1 MGPDRTTQPGPGR
14 DFVRGIFY
22 KKRTGSAIA
31 AVSRADF
38 PMARIVLVTLPTSGE
53 PTMNQLESR
62 NSQTSAAAPHPNG
75 QEPEFRTLR
84 RAWEDG
90 TIASLREA
98 QGQGG
103 PVEAAAD
110 ASMPDSLK
118 AKGRWRAQVDDAAA
132 AWTLLTEN
140 DLQAL
145 EDHERTLS
153 ELIQARYGI
162 TRWEADR
169 QVMAFIEDHLSSA
182 L

>member
-1 MGPDRTTQPGPGR
+1 
-14 DFVRGIFY
+14 
-22 KKRTGSAIA
+22 
-31 AVSRADF
+31 
-38 PMARIVLVTLPTSGE
+38 
-53 PTMNQLESR
+53 MNQLESR
-62 NSQTSAAAPHPNG
+62 NTQTNAAAPQSNG

-84 RAWEDG
+84 RAWQDG

-98 QGQGG
+98 RGQGG
-103 PVEAAAD
+103 PVEAASD
-110 ASMPDSLK
+110 ASMPDSLR

-132 AWTLLTEN
+132 AWRLLTES

-162 TRWEADR
+162 TPWEADR
-169 QVMAFIEDHLSSA
+169 QVMAFIEDHVSSA